1 MTDGHAAFV
10 GSVPANYDR
19 FLGPLLFHAYADD
32 LAARLPVADGMRVL
46 EVACGTGIVSERLAR
61 RLAGRGTL
69 VATDLNAA
77 MIDEAR
83 ARRGGAAIEWR
94 PADGTA
100 LPFPDASFDAVV
112 CQFGLMFF
120 PDKAAGVREAWRVL
134 RPGGRYLFNVWDAM
148 ERNPVIALTHETVA
162 SFFPADPPSFYAV
175 PYRSPRRCRRALA
188 PRCGGLRRRRVHAG
202 RRARRE
208 SVGGRRGDR
217 PARRQP
223 HRGGHRAAPRGR
235 ARGGE
240 GGADGAPR
248 RAFRGPAV
256 ARTAPRPRLD
266 GLAPLTAPVE
276 ATPAA
281 LRAGLRRG
289 R

>member
-32 LAARLPVADGMRVL
+32 LAERLPLADGLRVL

-83 ARRGGAAIEWR
+83 ARRGGTAIEWR
-94 PADGTA
+94 PADGAA
-100 LPFPDASFDAVV
+100 LPFADASFDAVV

-134 RPGGRYLFNVWDAM
+134 RPGGRYLFNVWDTM
-148 ERNPVIALTHETVA
+148 DRNPVAALTHETAA
-162 SFFPADPPSFYAV
+162 SFFPADPPNFYTV
-175 PYRSPRRCRRALA
+175 PYSLHDVVVVRSLVDAAGFVDVACTPVDARGESPSAADAAIGLLDGNPIGAAIVQRRADALGEVRAALTARLA
-188 PRCGGLRRRRVHAG
+188 ERF
-202 RRARRE
+202 
-208 SVGGRRGDR
+208 GDR
-217 PARRQP
+217 PLRSPLRALVWTARRP
-223 HRGGHRAAPRGR
+223 
-235 ARGGE
+235 
-240 GGADGAPR
+240 
-248 RAFRGPAV
+248 
-256 ARTAPRPRLD
+256 
-266 GLAPLTAPVE
+266 
-276 ATPAA
+276 
-281 LRAGLRRG
+281 
-289 R
+289 